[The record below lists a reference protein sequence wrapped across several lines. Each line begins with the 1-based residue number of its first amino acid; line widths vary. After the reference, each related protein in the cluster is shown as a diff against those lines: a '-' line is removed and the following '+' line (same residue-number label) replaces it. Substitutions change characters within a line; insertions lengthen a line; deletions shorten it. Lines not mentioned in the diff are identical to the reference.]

1 MIDFDKLA
9 ADLAKATPGPWR
21 YMTRYSFVS
30 YKDSYQVVWDVPA
43 STAMSLIADTGS
55 IRPSAKHDASLI
67 AAAPDLARLA
77 LLVPELREA
86 LEFYGDQKAWNQPP
100 VKVLDGMFG
109 PAYENSASKI
119 RNDRGKIARAALA
132 KLDALLEGK

>member
-86 LEFYGDQKAWNQPP
+86 LKACEQEIDGYILQEYPLDHP
-100 VKVLDGMFG
+100 VHERCRDRDL
-109 PAYENSASKI
+109 SA
-119 RNDRGKIARAALA
+119 NPARAVLA
-132 KLDALLEGK
+132 KLNALLEGK